1 MQVTVKLF
9 AGLRQGRFVAEEF
22 VFEDGVTI
30 ADILEKHK
38 IPGAEVGVLLC
49 NGRHT
54 EFFRQLE
61 DGDVVSIFPKVGGG

>member
-9 AGLRQGRFVAEEF
+9 AGLRQGRFVVEEF
-22 VFEDGVTI
+22 VSEDGVTI
-30 ADILEKHK
+30 DLIVEKYK
-38 IPGAEVGVLLC
+38 IPVVEVGVLLC

-54 EFFRQLE
+54 DFSRKLE

>member
-9 AGLRQGRFVAEEF
+9 AGLRQGRFVEEEF
-22 VFEDGVTI
+22 VLADGATI
-30 ADILEKHK
+30 ADIVEEHK

-54 EFFRQLE
+54 EFSHKLE

>member
-1 MQVTVKLF
+1 MQITVKLF
-9 AGLRQGRFVAEEF
+9 AGLRQGRFVTEEF
-22 VFEDGVTI
+22 VFADGVTI
-30 ADILEKHK
+30 AQIIEEHK

-54 EFFRQLE
+54 DFSRKLE

>member
-1 MQVTVKLF
+1 MRVTVKLF

-22 VFEDGVTI
+22 VLEDGITI
-30 ADILEKHK
+30 ARIVEKYD
-38 IPGAEVGVLLC
+38 IPGPEVGILLC

-54 EFFRQLE
+54 DLTRKVA